1 MKKISLIAF
10 IVLTTFGRGLAQK
23 SVHDTLFVATWNLE
37 NLFDTTKDA
46 GKSDGEFTPGSR
58 IQWTQERLD
67 RKLSNLAKVIGEMN
81 NKKGPDILGVVEVEH
96 RSLLDS
102 LIERYMKES
111 YYKIAYKES
120 PDKRGIDNGIIYN
133 SKKLKLLDVIGD
145 TVVLP
150 DKYPTRLI
158 LNANF
163 LYNNSDTLVV
173 FENHWP
179 ARLGGEVK
187 TEPNRLSAAETLHKL
202 VNLYTGKNAG
212 VNIII
217 MGDFND
223 VPGNKS
229 IKEVLAADSGICE
242 KNNVSSSGEGPVL
255 FNLAYSD
262 YSKGEGTYK
271 YRNTWD
277 MLDQIII
284 SSSMSGKGNLKYVC
298 GSFQIFMP
306 DFMVTKSGKYKG
318 TPFPTYGGRTYLG
331 GYSDHFPVTAKF
343 INSGR

>member
-1 MKKISLIAF
+1 MKKITLIIL
-10 IVLTTFGRGLAQK
+10 IVLTALGRDLAREAG
-23 SVHDTLFVATWNLE
+23 HDTLFVATWNLE
-37 NLFDTTKDA
+37 NLFDTTNDA
-46 GKSDGEFTPGSR
+46 GKSDGEFTPESN
-58 IQWTQERLD
+58 IQWTQKRLD
-67 RKLSNLAKVIGEMN
+67 RKLTNLSKVIKEMN
-81 NKKGPDILGVVEVEH
+81 YKKGPDILGVVEVEH

-102 LIERYMKES
+102 LIERYLKEN
-111 YYKIAYKES
+111 YYKVAYKES

-133 SKKLKLLDVIGD
+133 SKKLKLLNIVGD

-163 LYNNSDTLVV
+163 LYKGKDTLVV

-179 ARLGGEVK
+179 ARIGGEDK
-187 TEPNRLSAAETLHKL
+187 TEPNRISAAETLHKL
-202 VNLYTGKNAG
+202 VELYTEKNAG

-223 VPGNKS
+223 EPGNKS
-229 IKEVLAADSGICE
+229 VKEILAADSGICV
-242 KNNVSSSGEGPVL
+242 KNNDSNTGKSPVL
-255 FNLAYSD
+255 FNLAYAD
-262 YSKGEGTYK
+262 FSKGLGTYK

-284 SSSMSGKGNLKYVC
+284 SRNMSVEGNLKYVC
-298 GSFQIFMP
+298 GSFQIFKP
-306 DFMVTKSGKYKG
+306 SFMVTKSGKYEG
-318 TPFPTYGGRTYLG
+318 TPFPTYGGRKYLG

-343 INSGR
+343 VYSRR